1 MCYVEGME
9 RVGIRELRQ
18 NASEVLRRVAAGE
31 PVEVTNHGRPVARIV
46 PIPAG
51 SGLDQLVAE
60 GRATV
65 AVGDLL
71 AVAAIPQPA
80 GAPRLSDVL
89 AGLRDD
95 ER

>member
-1 MCYVEGME
+1 MCSHEDMQ

-18 NASEVLRRVAAGE
+18 HTSAVVRGVAAGE
-31 PVEVTNHGRPVARIV
+31 PVEVTDHGRPVARIV

-51 SGLDQLVAE
+51 SGLDELVAE
-60 GRATV
+60 GRATA

-71 AVAAIPQPA
+71 EVAAIPQPP

-89 AGLRDD
+89 AGMRAD